1 MKKIFYVSSC
11 STCKRIIADL
21 GINDRNFYMQDIKN
35 NPLSIDQL
43 ELFKSIAGSY
53 EAVFSRIAM
62 KYRQLGLNERR
73 LTEKDYKAFILE
85 EYTFLRRPVIIIGK
99 QIFIGSSKN
108 NIEKVRQA
116 MAKP

>member
-1 MKKIFYVSSC
+1 
-11 STCKRIIADL
+11 
-21 GINDRNFYMQDIKN
+21 MQDIKS
-35 NPLSIDQL
+35 NPLTVDQL
-43 ELFKSIAGSY
+43 EHFKAIAGSY

-73 LTEKDYKAFILE
+73 LSELDYKTFILE
-85 EYTFLRRPVIIIGK
+85 EYTFLRRPIIIIGN

-116 MAKP
+116 LAKN